1 MWYIRSSYGVPI
13 LTLSLSCDYPPI
25 IFRLWCDSNSEIIA
39 KEKEGINVLKNEH
52 EVHNCDERSAR
63 KNASEVHNFMRKE
76 QRNSGRRWLL
86 KYASIA
92 SEPRNLILCIALTP
106 QSGDSSGAILE
117 VPFKAL
123 LHLPLARN
131 ERTLGN
137 TRKRTQKKGLF
148 EFPRKVLLIYGGEEV
163 YTKIATR

>member
-1 MWYIRSSYGVPI
+1 MWYIRSSYCVPI
-13 LTLSLSCDYPPI
+13 LTLLLSCDYPPI
-25 IFRLWCDSNSEIIA
+25 IFRLWCDMNSGMIA

-106 QSGDSSGAILE
+106 QSGDSSGTILE

-123 LHLPLARN
+123 LHLPHAIAAL
-131 ERTLGN
+131 
-137 TRKRTQKKGLF
+137 
-148 EFPRKVLLIYGGEEV
+148 EFLPHANRVSGHWK
-163 YTKIATR
+163 

>member
-1 MWYIRSSYGVPI
+1 M
-13 LTLSLSCDYPPI
+13 
-25 IFRLWCDSNSEIIA
+25 
-39 KEKEGINVLKNEH
+39 LKNEH

-92 SEPRNLILCIALTP
+92 SEHRNFSP
-106 QSGDSSGAILE
+106 
-117 VPFKAL
+117 
-123 LHLPLARN
+123 
-131 ERTLGN
+131 

-163 YTKIATR
+163 YTKIATRLTDGYFAYTRVSVFLRLLLIPVG